1 MNGNNAITFSD
12 DTELDKVES
21 TEYLG
26 GIMHVGINNK
36 VEISSRIAAT
46 MPIMFALNHFWKQT
60 KCSTR
65 WKIEI
70 FNSVI
75 VSKLLYGLETL
86 QYHINSFT
94 RINTFQ
100 MKGLRKIL
108 DIPPTFID
116 RSNTDDIVIQKCN
129 DILKAEK
136 SKNDYQTPYR
146 NTKAT
151 ETHFAWAHH
160 QS

>member
-1 MNGNNAITFSD
+1 MNGNNAIKFSD
-12 DTELDKVES
+12 GTELDKVES

-75 VSKLLYGLETL
+75 VETSVWTWNAPVPQKYFHTH
-86 QYHINSFT
+86 QYFPNE
-94 RINTFQ
+94 R
-100 MKGLRKIL
+100 
-108 DIPPTFID
+108 PT
-116 RSNTDDIVIQKCN
+116 
-129 DILKAEK
+129 
-136 SKNDYQTPYR
+136 
-146 NTKAT
+146 
-151 ETHFAWAHH
+151 
-160 QS
+160 

>member
-1 MNGNNAITFSD
+1 MNGNNVIKFSD
-12 DTELDKVES
+12 GTELDKVES

-46 MPIMFALNHFWKQT
+46 MPIMFAIIHFWKQT

-86 QYHINSFT
+86 QYHKHTFT
-94 RINTFQ
+94 HINTFQ
-100 MKGLRKIL
+100 M
-108 DIPPTFID
+108 
-116 RSNTDDIVIQKCN
+116 
-129 DILKAEK
+129 
-136 SKNDYQTPYR
+136 
-146 NTKAT
+146 
-151 ETHFAWAHH
+151 
-160 QS
+160 